1 MKNHKKN
8 EVLRYARIIT
18 TALAFIAVFSGGF
31 AHAEW
36 KPTKTIEMVVHT
48 GPGGGNDVLA
58 RTIAVMLEKEKL
70 LPVRMQ
76 VVNKA
81 GGNGAVAAAY
91 LAEKKGETH
100 TLGLITSV
108 WIATPL
114 TSSEAKV
121 TLRDLTPVARL
132 VLEPAVFAVR
142 ADSTYKTMRDF
153 IEAARAK
160 PGQLKQSGGS
170 LTSRDSIMRQALQQ
184 HTGTKWAFV
193 SFQGGGER
201 VAALLGGHVDMM
213 IIEPQEAGEHIRA
226 GKMRVLA
233 QIAERPLAA
242 YPGVPTLKQA
252 GYDITVPPQIRAVM
266 APPGVP
272 KEVIAYWEDLF
283 AKLHKTASWRKYVE
297 DNQLEDGFLTGAEFS
312 KSIDKIE
319 NELRVQ
325 FQHAGVKLAR

>member
-1 MKNHKKN
+1 M
-8 EVLRYARIIT
+8 RYTRIIT
-18 TALAFIAVFSGGF
+18 MALAAVFVSGLV
-31 AHAEW
+31 HAQW
-36 KPTKTIEMVVHT
+36 KPTKPIEMVVHT
-48 GPGGGNDVLA
+48 GPGGGSDVLA
-58 RTIAVMLEKEKL
+58 RTIVVMLEKEKL

-76 VVNKA
+76 VVNKT
-81 GGNGAVAAAY
+81 GGNAAVAAAY

-114 TSSEAKV
+114 TSAEAKV

-132 VLEPAVFAVR
+132 VFEPAVFAVR
-142 ADSTYKTMRDF
+142 ADSPYKTMRDF
-153 IEAARAK
+153 IEAARAN
-160 PGQLKQSGGS
+160 PGKLKQSGGS

-213 IIEPQEAGEHIRA
+213 IIEPQEAGEQIRA

-233 QIAERPLAA
+233 QIAEKPLPS
-242 YPGVPTLKQA
+242 YPGVPTLKEA
-252 GYDITVPPQIRAVM
+252 GYDVSVPPQIRALV
-266 APPGVP
+266 APPGIP
-272 KEVIAYWEDLF
+272 KDVIAYWEDLF
-283 AKLHKTASWRKYVE
+283 DKLHNTASWQKYVA
-297 DNQLEDGFLTGAEFS
+297 DNQLEEGFLTGPDLA

-325 FQHAGVKLAR
+325 FQQSGIKTVR

>member
-1 MKNHKKN
+1 M
-8 EVLRYARIIT
+8 RYTRIIT
-18 TALAFIAVFSGGF
+18 MALAAVFVSGLV
-31 AHAEW
+31 HAQW
-36 KPTKTIEMVVHT
+36 KPTKPIEMVVHT
-48 GPGGGNDVLA
+48 GPGGGSDVLA
-58 RTIAVMLEKEKL
+58 RTIVVMLEKEKL

-76 VVNKA
+76 VVNKT
-81 GGNGAVAAAY
+81 GGNAAVAAAY
-91 LAEKKGETH
+91 LAEKNGETH

-114 TSSEAKV
+114 TSAEAKV

-132 VLEPAVFAVR
+132 VFEPAVFAVR
-142 ADSTYKTMRDF
+142 ADSPYKTMRDF
-153 IEAARAK
+153 IEAARAN
-160 PGQLKQSGGS
+160 PGKLKQSGGS

-213 IIEPQEAGEHIRA
+213 IIEPQEAGEQIRA

-233 QIAERPLAA
+233 QIAEKSLPS
-242 YPGVPTLKQA
+242 YPGVPTLKEA
-252 GYDITVPPQIRAVM
+252 GYDVSVPPQIRALV
-266 APPGVP
+266 APPGIP

-283 AKLHKTASWRKYVE
+283 DKLHNTASWQKYVA
-297 DNQLEDGFLTGAEFS
+297 DNQLEEGFLTGPDLA

-325 FQHAGVKLAR
+325 FQQSGIKTVR

>member
-1 MKNHKKN
+1 M
-8 EVLRYARIIT
+8 RYTRIIT
-18 TALAFIAVFSGGF
+18 MALAAVFVSGLV
-31 AHAEW
+31 HAQW
-36 KPTKTIEMVVHT
+36 KPTKPIEMVVHT
-48 GPGGGNDVLA
+48 GPGGGSDVLA
-58 RTIAVMLEKEKL
+58 RTIVVMLEKEKL

-76 VVNKA
+76 VVNKT
-81 GGNGAVAAAY
+81 GGNAAVAAAY

-114 TSSEAKV
+114 TSAEAKV

-132 VLEPAVFAVR
+132 VFEPAVFAVR
-142 ADSTYKTMRDF
+142 ADSPYKTMRDF
-153 IEAARAK
+153 IEAARAN
-160 PGQLKQSGGS
+160 PGKLKQSGGS

-213 IIEPQEAGEHIRA
+213 IIEPQEAGEQIRA

-233 QIAERPLAA
+233 QIAEKPLPS
-242 YPGVPTLKQA
+242 YPGVPTLKEA
-252 GYDITVPPQIRAVM
+252 GYDVSVPPQIRALV
-266 APPGVP
+266 APPGIP
-272 KEVIAYWEDLF
+272 RDVIAYWEDLF
-283 AKLHKTASWRKYVE
+283 DKLHNTASWQKYVA
-297 DNQLEDGFLTGAEFS
+297 DNQLEEGFLTGPELA

-325 FQHAGVKLAR
+325 FQQSGIKTVR

>member
-1 MKNHKKN
+1 M
-8 EVLRYARIIT
+8 RYTRIIT
-18 TALAFIAVFSGGF
+18 MALAAVFVSGLV
-31 AHAEW
+31 HAQW
-36 KPTKTIEMVVHT
+36 KPTKPIEMVVHT
-48 GPGGGNDVLA
+48 GPGGGSDVLA
-58 RTIAVMLEKEKL
+58 RTIVVMLEKEKL

-76 VVNKA
+76 VVNKT
-81 GGNGAVAAAY
+81 GGNAAVAAAY

-114 TSSEAKV
+114 TSAEAKV

-132 VLEPAVFAVR
+132 VFEPAVFAVR
-142 ADSTYKTMRDF
+142 ADSPYKTMRDF
-153 IEAARAK
+153 IEAARAN
-160 PGQLKQSGGS
+160 PGKLKQSGGS
-170 LTSRDSIMRQALQQ
+170 LTSRDSIMRQALQL

-213 IIEPQEAGEHIRA
+213 IIEPQEAGEQIRA

-233 QIAERPLAA
+233 QIAEKPLPS
-242 YPGVPTLKQA
+242 YPGVPTLKEA
-252 GYDITVPPQIRAVM
+252 GYDVSVPPQIRALV
-266 APPGVP
+266 APPGIP

-283 AKLHKTASWRKYVE
+283 DKLHNTASWQKYVA
-297 DNQLEDGFLTGAEFS
+297 DNQLEEGFLTGPDLA

-325 FQHAGVKLAR
+325 FQQSGIKTVR

>member
-142 ADSTYKTMRDF
+142 ADSPYKTMRDF
-153 IEAARAK
+153 VEAARAK

-242 YPGVPTLKQA
+242 YPGVPTLMQA
-252 GYDITVPPQIRAVM
+252 GYDVTVPPQIRAVM
-266 APPGVP
+266 APPGIP

>member
-1 MKNHKKN
+1 M
-8 EVLRYARIIT
+8 RYTRIIT
-18 TALAFIAVFSGGF
+18 MALAAVFVSGLV
-31 AHAEW
+31 HAQW
-36 KPTKTIEMVVHT
+36 KPTKPIEMVVHT
-48 GPGGGNDVLA
+48 GPGGGSDVLA
-58 RTIAVMLEKEKL
+58 RTIVVMLEKEKL

-76 VVNKA
+76 VVNKT
-81 GGNGAVAAAY
+81 GGNAAVAAAY

-114 TSSEAKV
+114 TSAEAKV

-132 VLEPAVFAVR
+132 VFEPAVFAVR
-142 ADSTYKTMRDF
+142 ADSPYKTMRDF
-153 IEAARAK
+153 IEAARAN
-160 PGQLKQSGGS
+160 PGKLKQSGGS

-213 IIEPQEAGEHIRA
+213 IIEPQEAGEQIRA

-233 QIAERPLAA
+233 QIAEKPLPS
-242 YPGVPTLKQA
+242 YPGVPTLKEA
-252 GYDITVPPQIRAVM
+252 GYDVSVPPQIRALV
-266 APPGVP
+266 APPGIP
-272 KEVIAYWEDLF
+272 KDVIAYWEDLF
-283 AKLHKTASWRKYVE
+283 DKLHNTASWQKYVA
-297 DNQLEDGFLTGAEFS
+297 DNLLEEGFLTGPELA

-325 FQHAGVKLAR
+325 FQQSGIKTVR